1 VRTFKNLW
9 PKMVSLENLMG
20 AAREAMKGKRRKV
33 AGAKFFGDWEKECVD
48 LREELMEARY
58 RPGLYEYFKIYEPKE
73 RRVAAAPFRDRVLH
87 HAVVRVLEPI
97 FEKRFLED
105 SFACRKGKGTHAGM
119 RRALNYAG
127 KHPIALKCDIRKYFA
142 SIDHE
147 ILLKQLR
154 RVVGDRRVL
163 ELCELIVGS
172 HADGAS
178 RAWQGPMLFDV
189 RERRR
194 GLPVGNLTSQ
204 FFANIYLDGL
214 DHFIKQE
221 LRVPGYVRYVDD
233 FVLFGSTAK
242 EVKEWGK
249 RVAGY
254 LAGLRLELHPDK
266 VRVCRTR
273 DGVDF
278 CGFVVRADGRVK
290 VRRASVRRFARR
302 LKWMRWQMGRGEI
315 RAERVTAGVRSWVAH
330 VAHGQSW
337 HLRAVVLAGKRG
349 GCRRGVIEKTGRS
362 EPGAARRLLELL
374 QQQLGCLEPRPLQSV
389 E

>member
-1 VRTFKNLW
+1 
-9 PKMVSLENLMG
+9 MG

-33 AGAKFFGDWEKECVD
+33 AGAKFFGGWEKECVD
-48 LREELMEARY
+48 LREELMEERY
-58 RPGLYEYFKIYEPKE
+58 RPGPYEYFKIYEPKE

-87 HAVVRVLEPI
+87 HAVVRVLEPV

-147 ILLKQLR
+147 ILLKQLG

-178 RAWQGPMLFDV
+178 QAWQGPGLFDV
-189 RERRR
+189 RDRRR

-242 EVKEWGK
+242 EIKEWGK

-278 CGFVVRADGRVK
+278 CGFVVKADGRVK
-290 VRRASVRRFARR
+290 VRRASVRRFARPPAFFSR
-302 LKWMRWQMGRGEI
+302 KGKDRSVYANGETCRGGIKLLEQCRFGDPSCVWSI
-315 RAERVTAGVRSWVAH
+315 PSRCLGWSNKLAGLGAVSSWVEH
-330 VAHGQSW
+330 RPYGPMK
-337 HLRAVVLAGKRG
+337 KR
-349 GCRRGVIEKTGRS
+349 S
-362 EPGAARRLLELL
+362 
-374 QQQLGCLEPRPLQSV
+374 
-389 E
+389 